1 MKNDRNTFIHGQRLL
16 LQRILCLSEKQ
27 LRTRPH
33 DSWCRV
39 PGSET
44 EIQAGVSVGASLH
57 QVLTN
62 TGFLRCG
69 RIDLRG
75 QMVLPGGGGGQGWG
89 AL

>member
-16 LQRILCLSEKQ
+16 LQRILRLSEKQ

-33 DSWCRV
+33 DSWCTV

-62 TGFLRCG
+62 RVSLLWQ
-69 RIDLRG
+69 D
-75 QMVLPGGGGGQGWG
+75 
-89 AL
+89 